1 MNRKSTT
8 KVLFTKKLTQ
18 NLALGVVIISALI
31 MGYIIYE
38 LSNTKEYFAHQ
49 LIEQS
54 SERLESDLDE
64 FFMPIRN
71 LMTTLKQQQENLF
84 LKDFNAV
91 SLNNYFIPIIE
102 EYSQISSIGLADSRG
117 FEFNIIPDSSADGW
131 LNREVHVDEW
141 GMIEEWDSWVL
152 KDDSLTHLRS
162 WQQELTNDPRER
174 PWFVGALLGDEI
186 NWTVPYTYMTGDVGI
201 TASTKWQLS
210 SPDTLQ
216 HILAFDVTLKDLS
229 DFSQQIQ
236 LTDNNKNYILTSPDQ
251 NIIGLPEGYSK
262 LSNVELSDK
271 IMTSP
276 ENFGHQPL
284 QALLEYPV
292 GQIVTFDGDNEKWW
306 GIVEPYSINSTQEL
320 FLVILIPES
329 DFSSEIDSTRTAVIG
344 GFMIILLLSL
354 MLVKNQNRL
363 KKVSSELRETNEIIE
378 QQKEKLFSE
387 VHHRVK
393 NNLAI
398 TSALI
403 SIEHM
408 KSEDPSVN
416 EMCRMTLNRIKSMSA
431 VHEILYKTDSA
442 NRVEVKDFIQ
452 EIIDFNFE
460 KHSDFKTNIN
470 GVSINVNQALT
481 YALVLNELIS
491 TILKPKRS
499 GDISIEINVDKEND
513 KLVTEIKVS
522 SDEALLKSEQD
533 IEMDLIDVLVTQLD
547 GSIDKIDQKQFMLYR
562 LTFTLEDKKGITSNH
577 MI

>member
-1 MNRKSTT
+1 
-8 KVLFTKKLTQ
+8 VIFTKKITQ
-18 NLALGVVIISALI
+18 HLALGVVIISASI
-31 MGYIIYE
+31 MGFIIYE

-84 LKDFNAV
+84 LEEFNAV

-117 FEFNIIPDSSADGW
+117 FEFNIIPDSTANGW

-141 GMIEEWDSWVL
+141 GMVEEWDSWVL

-162 WQQELTNDPRER
+162 WQQELANDPRER
-174 PWFVGALLGDEI
+174 PWFVGALFGDEI

-201 TASTKWQLS
+201 TASTKWQLN

-216 HILAFDVTLKDLS
+216 HILAFDVTLEDLS

-236 LTDNNKNYILTSPDQ
+236 LTENNKNYILTSPDQ
-251 NIIGLPEGYSK
+251 NIIGLPQGYSN
-262 LSNVELSDK
+262 LSNMELSDK
-271 IMTSP
+271 LMTSP

-284 QALLEYPV
+284 QALLEYPI
-292 GQIVTFDGDNEKWW
+292 GQIVTFDGNNEKWW
-306 GIVEPYSINSTQEL
+306 GIIEPYSINSTQEL
-320 FLVILIPES
+320 FLVVLIPES

-354 MLVKNQNRL
+354 MLVRNQNRL
-363 KKVSSELRETNEIIE
+363 KKISEKLNETNQIIE
-378 QQKEKLFSE
+378 EQNEHLFSE

-393 NNLAI
+393 NNLAM

-416 EMCRMTLNRIKSMSA
+416 EMCRKTLNRIKSMSA
-431 VHEILYKTDSA
+431 VHEIVYSSDHS
-442 NRVEVKDFIQ
+442 NRVQVKDFLE
-452 EIIDFNFE
+452 EIIKLNFDNERDFNTTVDGAF
-460 KHSDFKTNIN
+460 
-470 GVSINVNQALT
+470 INVNQALT
-481 YALVLNELIS
+481 YSLVLNELIGS
-491 TILKPKRS
+491 IATPDRNGKAS
-499 GDISIEINVDKEND
+499 FDITVDKVDDN
-513 KLVTEIKVS
+513 LVTEIKVS
-522 SDEALLKSEQD
+522 TDSKSLEHEQTTEEDILNVLL
-533 IEMDLIDVLVTQLD
+533 TQLD
-547 GSIDKIDQKQFMLYR
+547 ATLEKKNYKKSIEYI
-562 LTFTLEDKKGITSNH
+562 LTFTLEDRKGITSNH
-577 MI
+577 VF

>member
-1 MNRKSTT
+1 M
-8 KVLFTKKLTQ
+8 Q
-18 NLALGVVIISALI
+18 HLALGVVIISALI
-31 MGYIIYE
+31 MGFIIYE

-84 LKDFNAV
+84 LEEFDAV

-117 FEFNIIPDSSADGW
+117 FEFNIIPDSTTNGW

-141 GMIEEWDSWVL
+141 GMIEEWDSWEL
-152 KDDSLTHLRS
+152 KDDSLTHLQS
-162 WQQELTNDPRER
+162 WQQELANDPRER
-174 PWFVGALLGDEI
+174 PWFVGALSGDEI

-201 TASTKWQLS
+201 TASTKWQLG

-216 HILAFDVTLKDLS
+216 HILAFDVTLEDLS

-236 LTDNNKNYILTSPDQ
+236 LTENNKNYILTSPDQ
-251 NIIGLPEGYSK
+251 NIIGLPQGYSN

-271 IMTSP
+271 VMTSP

-284 QALLEYPV
+284 KSLLEYPV
-292 GQIVTFDGDNEKWW
+292 GQIVTFDSDNEKWW

-320 FLVILIPES
+320 FLVVLIPES
-329 DFSSEIDSTRTAVIG
+329 DFSSEIDSTRAAVIG

-354 MLVKNQNRL
+354 MLVKNQNSL
-363 KKVSSELRETNEIIE
+363 KKVSGELRETNEIIE

-398 TSALI
+398 ISALI
-403 SIEHM
+403 SIENM
-408 KSEDPSVN
+408 NSEDSAVRQ
-416 EMCRMTLNRIKSMSA
+416 MLTKTHKRIKSMSA
-431 VHEILYKTDSA
+431 VHEILYSSDNM
-442 NRVEVKDFIQ
+442 NRVKVNDFIE
-452 EIIDFNFE
+452 EILNSYTGNGRTFNT
-460 KHSDFKTNIN
+460 KIN
-470 GVSINVNQALT
+470 GVYINVNQALT
-481 YALVLNELIS
+481 YALVLNEIISNIFKNELNEKIIVDLIVEKNNELLI
-491 TILKPKRS
+491 TK
-499 GDISIEINVDKEND
+499 
-513 KLVTEIKVS
+513 IKVTVR
-522 SDEALLKSEQD
+522 DKSVQVKTD
-533 IEMDLIDVLVTQLD
+533 IEMELMTALLHQLD
-547 GSIDKIDQKQFMLYR
+547 AELETSEDSKAIQYKI
-562 LTFTLEDKKGITSNH
+562 TFKLEDKKGITSNH
-577 MI
+577 NI